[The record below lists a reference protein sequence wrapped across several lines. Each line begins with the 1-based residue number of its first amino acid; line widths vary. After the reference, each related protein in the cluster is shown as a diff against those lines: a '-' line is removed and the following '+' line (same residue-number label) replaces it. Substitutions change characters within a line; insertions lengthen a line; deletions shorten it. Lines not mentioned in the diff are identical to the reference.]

1 MCLPLLASHVLVF
14 LSHFVSRD
22 HFESEVSC
30 GSPMASASWALLPGG
45 DRWDG
50 SVSREAA
57 IENPCTRFFVLVPA
71 LFLFS
76 HTNFDNFCGSLQQL
90 FFWISLSL
98 CFSPFWCFRA
108 EERHLSVMSR
118 DRRRKRHPRHHQ
130 VAERRGC
137 VETGPLQRSV
147 IHDII
152 GLLNGDGGLWVDV
165 VTGTLKTHI
174 IIFLW
179 TCFDVLSQPRGYY
192 DAFATA
198 GADCSAG
205 RESGCSPRKALPGP
219 SSSAPST
226 SSSSRWAGAAAYLST
241 QLRASH
247 QSGKTGQLHCFFV
260 IFGQYLRSDG
270 AAAVVVTCRVSHR
283 ALRCLLL
290 HRRAA
295 SG

>member
-1 MCLPLLASHVLVF
+1 MQPCVCLPLLACSFFF

-45 DRWDG
+45 EICSILKDDICYRWDG
-50 SVSREAA
+50 PVSREAA
-57 IENPCTRFFVLVPA
+57 MVYPCTRFFVLVPA

-118 DRRRKRHPRHHQ
+118 DDQ

-137 VETGPLQRSV
+137 AETGPLQRSV

-152 GLLNGDGGLWVDV
+152 GLLNGDGGLCHRYSQDTHYHFFVDV
-165 VTGTLKTHI
+165 
-174 IIFLW
+174 F
-179 TCFDVLSQPRGYY
+179 
-192 DAFATA
+192 
-198 GADCSAG
+198 
-205 RESGCSPRKALPGP
+205 
-219 SSSAPST
+219 
-226 SSSSRWAGAAAYLST
+226 
-241 QLRASH
+241 
-247 QSGKTGQLHCFFV
+247 
-260 IFGQYLRSDG
+260 
-270 AAAVVVTCRVSHR
+270 
-283 ALRCLLL
+283 
-290 HRRAA
+290 
-295 SG
+295 